1 MTQIYNFPDHKKGDT
16 FKAVA
21 FTLLYSDTL
30 LPISLQGASIECQF
44 RLGSRTGA
52 KVHDVNSTSGITII
66 DGLAGKFKLNQLTN
80 IYWDVGTYFYDIEIT
95 FADGVIRTYVE
106 GSITITQDTTYG

>member
-1 MTQIYNFPDHKKGDT
+1 MTQIYDFPDHKKGDT

-21 FTLLYSDTL
+21 FTLVNSETL
-30 LPISLQGASIECQF
+30 LPISLEGASIQCQF
-44 RLGSRTGA
+44 RYGSRTGA
-52 KVHDVNSTSGITII
+52 SVHDVNSTSGITII
-66 DGLAGKFKLNQLTN
+66 EGLAGKFKIDQLTS

-106 GSITITQDTTYG
+106 GSITINQDTTYG